1 MKRKIG
7 YIFLTVISFMIFTA
21 CKGQVG
27 KTIILK
33 NEAELI
39 KEKQSKRYKLKID
52 NERIKVVDG
61 TADLNNLEYDK
72 DITLGIKEDSIYKL
86 VSLKVNGEEKKD
98 EIVDGKLKLT
108 IKEDTQVV
116 SSYIEKEHIIK
127 IEKESVKYVKFIS
140 SASLKKGDYCIFEL
154 HNLSDLYKYSVS
166 VTNVLDKDL
175 KLEDGK
181 YKFKTTGDNT
191 IKVLKEDNFRKLNIF
206 YSMQKSQLGQYNL
219 IEALLKGI
227 FFRPSDILFIG
238 NNIVLKEANTKY
250 SQDENGKLV
259 SWNIDVL
266 EVANRVYKF
275 KFDYEKIFS
284 EEELGKRVKLI
295 EKENRLVFRLYK
307 ELPSVND
314 SLYEDYIVKFK
325 LNYKNSNGELKEDN
339 LEIKQGE
346 ISMDIQNKKDVSL
359 RIDVEIL

>member
-7 YIFLTVISFMIFTA
+7 YIFLTVISFMIFIA

-72 DITLGIKEDSIYKL
+72 EITLGIKEDSIYKL

-127 IEKESVKYVKFIS
+127 IEKESVRYVKFIT

-166 VTNVLDKDL
+166 VTNVMGKDL

-191 IKVLKEDNFRKLNIF
+191 IKVLKEDNFQKLF
-206 YSMQKSQLGQYNL
+206 
-219 IEALLKGI
+219 
-227 FFRPSDILFIG
+227 
-238 NNIVLKEANTKY
+238 
-250 SQDENGKLV
+250 
-259 SWNIDVL
+259 
-266 EVANRVYKF
+266 
-275 KFDYEKIFS
+275 
-284 EEELGKRVKLI
+284 
-295 EKENRLVFRLYK
+295 
-307 ELPSVND
+307 
-314 SLYEDYIVKFK
+314 
-325 LNYKNSNGELKEDN
+325 
-339 LEIKQGE
+339 
-346 ISMDIQNKKDVSL
+346 
-359 RIDVEIL
+359 